1 MVIRDAQVNKTYMY
15 LLNYYSDT
23 VSSFLIG
30 FVAEVSMKQRYNE
43 SPPKKREKKKKV
55 YGDKE
60 LNTISL
66 IFLLCQV
73 FFNSFPHCVCYQ

>member
-43 SPPKKREKKKKV
+43 SPPKKREKKKRCM
-55 YGDKE
+55 E
-60 LNTISL
+60 IRN
-66 IFLLCQV
+66 
-73 FFNSFPHCVCYQ
+73 

>member
-43 SPPKKREKKKKV
+43 SPPKKERKEKKV